1 MASAKGILITDLDEH
16 LEKAEELIKLLTECE
31 ERSRTIAFITP
42 EDLAQLTGWSLP
54 IARKIFQEKT
64 FPCCDAGKTK
74 VAEVSAVKAWFSQPR
89 KYR

>member
-1 MASAKGILITDLDEH
+1 MATKTRFVFTDIDEQLD
-16 LEKAEELIKLLTECE
+16 KAEKLINLLTECE